1 MKKLFIK
8 FITFLKKL
16 FLIFFIIALSS
27 SNVFAAPT
35 HVTEYDVESE
45 EADITGIAF
54 NPDGTKMFIVGIG
67 GDEVNEY
74 SLSVGFDLS
83 STITVLSPLDVSAQD
98 NAPQD
103 VAFNSDGTVIFV
115 IGKQRANI
123 DSWSL
128 STAYDLSGVHK
139 TNDLIATTALGGNPR
154 ALKFNPDGTKMFIL
168 NFTGK
173 QVEEYALSTAYDPAT
188 KSSSTNYSVSDSGD
202 ALQGMGF
209 SSDGTKMF
217 IVSSVD
223 NNIHEYNLSTGF
235 DVSTASYVGN
245 YEVTTPGA
253 GIKISAM
260 AFSSDGSKMFHGDFQ
275 QNDIEEYSL
284 SCYYGVVSC
293 MDPTADK
300 DDVASIESQ
309 TEAAKKL
316 IQHTTYP
323 ILNRMEWLRR
333 NTNNSN
339 LTNQN
344 IKFQFSNEILEPLS
358 NLIKA
363 WKYGNTAYLNP
374 EATASELKEIDITR
388 DKRKK
393 LKSEKAELKAQN
405 EKLKLLAKQKDQENK
420 ANNWSYWSEG
430 TVSFGK
436 IGDSIISS
444 AKKIKTSAITIGADM
459 KSANNKMF
467 GVALRIGSDAIDF
480 GNVKNALNLDT
491 VSLTLYESLLY
502 GKDKFIDSLI
512 GIGTFKT
519 DIVNAVG
526 FSSTDATRDGNQIF
540 ASFKIRE
547 TIKRGK
553 LNFTP
558 NVKIDLGFSTLSDY
572 VEEGPANL
580 KFNRQNIGTIITSIG
595 GTLDNII
602 DLNGGTLKPFLEMD
616 YYADISPSSEQK
628 ISYKNDST
636 STYKLVNIKGSTHNF
651 KGKLGFDFITNIG
664 WIFTSS
670 YQRTQ
675 NKGNGYSDGFYLE
688 ANYMPSKDTE
698 YAMSLDNDKA
708 SLDYKRNING
718 LDFTVSSNYSLVSK
732 IPDYGANLK
741 ISNTF

>member
-35 HVTEYDVESE
+35 HVAEYDVDSE
-45 EADITGIAF
+45 EPSVTGIAF
-54 NPDGTKMFIVGIG
+54 NPDGTKMFISGNQH
-67 GDEVNEY
+67 DEINEY

-83 STITVLSPLDVSAQD
+83 STVTALRLLDVSDQD

-139 TNDLIATTALGGNPR
+139 TNDLIATTAIGANPR

-168 NFTGK
+168 KGTSRL
-173 QVEEYALSTAYDPAT
+173 VEEYALSTAYDPAT
-188 KSSSTNYSVSDSGD
+188 KSSSTNYSVSDSG
-202 ALQGMGF
+202 AWLQGMGF
-209 SSDGTKMF
+209 SSNGTKMF
-217 IVSSVD
+217 IVSND
-223 NNIHEYNLSTGF
+223 DDDIHEYNLSTGF

-245 YEVTTPGA
+245 YEVNTPGA
-253 GIKISAM
+253 SMDISAM
-260 AFSSDGSKMFHGDFQ
+260 AFNSDGSKMFHGDFQ
-275 QNDIEEYSL
+275 QNDIEEYTL

-293 MDPTADK
+293 MDPTSDK
-300 DDVASIESQ
+300 DDVASVEAQ
-309 TEAAKKL
+309 TESAKKL

-333 NTNNSN
+333 NTDNGN

-344 IKFQFSNEILEPLS
+344 IKFQFSNEILSSLS
-358 NLIKA
+358 NLIP
-363 WKYGNTAYLNP
+363 AYLNN
-374 EATASELKEIDITR
+374 EATTPELKEIETMR

-393 LKSEKAELKAQN
+393 LISENDELEAQN
-405 EKLKLLAKQKDQENK
+405 EKLKLLAKQNLLAKQKEQENK
-420 ANNWSYWSEG
+420 ANNWSFWSEG

-436 IGDSIISS
+436 TGDSITSF
-444 AKKIKTSAITIGADM
+444 AKKITTSAITIGADRRADNSRM
-459 KSANNKMF
+459 VGLAVRLGNDDINIYNAKSS
-467 GVALRIGSDAIDF
+467 LD
-480 GNVKNALNLDT
+480 LDT
-491 VSLTLYESLLY
+491 VNLTLYESRLH

-512 GIGTFKT
+512 GVGVFKT

-526 FSSTDATRDGNQIF
+526 FSSTEGERDGKQVF
-540 ASFKIRE
+540 GSFKIRE
-547 TIKRGK
+547 TFKKDK

-558 NVKIDLGFSTLSDY
+558 NIKIDLGFTSLSDY
-572 VEEGPANL
+572 HEDGAANL
-580 KFNRQNIGTIITSIG
+580 TFDRQNIGTIITSIG
-595 GTLDNII
+595 GAVDNSAN
-602 DLNGGTLKPFLEMD
+602 LRSGTFKPFLEID

-628 ISYKNDST
+628 ITYKSDT
-636 STYKLVNIKGSTHNF
+636 GSTYTLSNINSSTHNF
-651 KGKLGFDFITNIG
+651 KGKLGFDFISNMG
-664 WIFTSS
+664 WLMTSS

-675 NKGNGYSDGFYLE
+675 NKGNGYSDSVYLSVS
-688 ANYMPSKDTE
+688 NKPSKDVK

-708 SLDYKRNING
+708 FLDYKRNING
-718 LDFTVSSNYSLVSK
+718 FDFTVGSNYSLMSE
-732 IPDYGANLK
+732 IPDYAAYLE
-741 ISNTF
+741 ISNAF

>member
-35 HVTEYDVESE
+35 HVAEYDVNSE
-45 EADITGIAF
+45 EPSVTGITF
-54 NPDGTKMFIVGIG
+54 NPDGTKMFISGNQH
-67 GDEVNEY
+67 DEINEY

-83 STITVLSPLDVSAQD
+83 STVTALRLLDVSDQD

-139 TNDLIATTALGGNPR
+139 TNDLIATTAIGANPR

-168 NFTGK
+168 KGTSRL
-173 QVEEYALSTAYDPAT
+173 VEEYALSTAYDPAT
-188 KSSSTNYSVSDSGD
+188 KSSSTNYSVSDSG
-202 ALQGMGF
+202 AWLQGMGF
-209 SSDGTKMF
+209 SSNGTKMF
-217 IVSSVD
+217 IVTND
-223 NNIHEYNLSTGF
+223 DDDIHEYNLSTGF

-245 YEVTTPGA
+245 YEVNTPGA
-253 GIKISAM
+253 SMDISAM
-260 AFSSDGSKMFHGDFQ
+260 AFNSDGSKMFHGDFQ
-275 QNDIEEYSL
+275 QNDIEEYTL

-293 MDPTADK
+293 MDPTSDK
-300 DDVASIESQ
+300 DDVASIEAQ

-344 IKFQFSNEILEPLS
+344 IKFQFSNTILASLS
-358 NLIKA
+358 NLIP
-363 WKYGNTAYLNP
+363 AYLNN
-374 EATASELKEIDITR
+374 EATTSELKELETMR

-393 LKSEKAELKAQN
+393 LISENDELEAQN
-405 EKLKLLAKQKDQENK
+405 EKLKLLAKQKEQENK
-420 ANNWSYWSEG
+420 ANNWSFWSEG
-430 TVSFGK
+430 TVSFGR

-444 AKKIKTSAITIGADM
+444 AKKIKTSAITIGADI

-467 GVALRIGSDAIDF
+467 GMAIRLGSDAIDF
-480 GNVKNALNLDT
+480 GNVKNSLDLDT
-491 VSLTLYESLLY
+491 VSLTLYESLLF
-502 GKDKFIDSLI
+502 GKNKFIDSLI

-526 FSSTDATRDGNQIF
+526 FSSTDATRDGKQVF
-540 ASFKIRE
+540 ASFKVRE
-547 TIKRGK
+547 TFKNNK

-572 VEEGPANL
+572 SERGTANL
-580 KFNRQNIGTIITSIG
+580 KFSRQNIGTIITSIG

-628 ISYKNDST
+628 MSYTNDTT
-636 STYKLVNIKGSTHNF
+636 STYKLVDIKGSTHNL
-651 KGKLGFDFITNIG
+651 KGKLGFDFITDTG
-664 WIFTSS
+664 WTFTSS
-670 YQRTQ
+670 YQRIQ

-688 ANYMPSKDTE
+688 VNYLPSKDIE

-718 LDFTVSSNYSLVSK
+718 LDLTVGSNYSLVSE
-732 IPDYGANLK
+732 IPDYGINIG